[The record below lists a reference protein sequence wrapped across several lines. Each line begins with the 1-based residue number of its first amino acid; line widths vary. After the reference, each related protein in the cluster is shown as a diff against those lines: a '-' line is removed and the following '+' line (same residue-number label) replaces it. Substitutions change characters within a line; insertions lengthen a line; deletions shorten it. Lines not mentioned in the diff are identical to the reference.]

1 MNIFEEIENMS
12 EQEQEQLLATDFGS
26 LEKEASAE
34 LSKMDLVNALY
45 AYGAFVAD
53 QEIESTEDL
62 SKEASAEMASAHEEI
77 AQALEESLVES
88 GILDTEDTAEL
99 HKEAQATA
107 ALMFQGYAD
116 QIEKVAADEGKA
128 GKMAKWLHEKKEA
141 IKGAAGKAGEGMK
154 KHKGKFG
161 LGAAALAAG
170 GAAYAYK
177 KHHEKKASE
186 LTVSEISDMVAEDQY
201 INSVISE
208 GLNKLAAAGDVAK
221 PGMGAK
227 AKAIWEKAKAGVKS
241 NMGKHPGKYMLG
253 AAALGTAASI
263 GANRAQGKGWR
274 QSLTSSP
281 VAPNYAE
288 ANKKEK

>member
-1 MNIFEEIENMS
+1 MNIFEQIENMS

-34 LSKMDLVNALY
+34 LSKMDLVDALY

-53 QEIESTEDL
+53 QEIESTEEL

-77 AQALEESLVES
+77 AQALEASLVES

-99 HKEAQATA
+99 HKEAQAAA

-141 IKGAAGKAGEGMK
+141 IKGAAGEGMK

-227 AKAIWEKAKAGVKS
+227 AKAIWEKAKAGVKA
-241 NMGKHPGKYMLG
+241 NAAKHPGKYMMG
-253 AAALGTAASI
+253 ASALAAGGAV
-263 GANRAQGKGWR
+263 GANKMQGKGWR

-281 VAPNYAE
+281 LAPNYAE
-288 ANKKEK
+288 VSKKKEK